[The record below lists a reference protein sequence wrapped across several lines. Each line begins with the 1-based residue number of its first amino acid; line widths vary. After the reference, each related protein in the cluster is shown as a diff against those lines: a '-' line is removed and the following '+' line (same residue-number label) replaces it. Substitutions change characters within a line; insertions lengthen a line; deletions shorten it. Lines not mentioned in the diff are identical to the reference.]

1 KATLIISLCI
11 FSKSPLIIASSMA
24 SSKNFLLIIGLL
36 RSMFS
41 SLMVFSILVS
51 WLILFFGFRIN
62 ENISTRK
69 MPHASFP
76 VLLRIF
82 KAELSAEVIDGQLAP
97 VYGVIAMDHCH
108 AVFVVHNAI
117 DLVPVDLS
125 EGDVCSGHHAFPDR
139 SDSSMGS
146 GSLKL
151 ISRPKASRRIWAAE

>member
-1 KATLIISLCI
+1 MIHPAL
-11 FSKSPLIIASSMA
+11 P
-24 SSKNFLLIIGLL
+24 
-36 RSMFS
+36 
-41 SLMVFSILVS
+41 V
-51 WLILFFGFRIN
+51 GFR
-62 ENISTRK
+62 
-69 MPHASFP
+69 
-76 VLLRIF
+76 VF
-82 KAELSAEVIDGQLAP
+82 KAELIAEVFKGQFAP

-139 SDSSMGS
+139 SDSGMGS